1 MFYEFE
7 DEKIDL
13 GSNLALKVCADLV
26 HVFGDR
32 DQAWLDKQ
40 SQFFKD
46 ILVDAKIA
54 LRKEATSQC
63 QNA

>member
-13 GSNLALKVCADLV
+13 GNNLALKVCADLV

-32 DQAWLDKQ
+32 DKTWLDKQ

-46 ILVDAKIA
+46 ILIDAKIA
-54 LRKEATSQC
+54 LQREATSQR
-63 QNA
+63 QSR